1 MRSAKFLL
9 SPMTKMKRHNRARDL
24 KLTVG
29 SLGSLSVLGAKAQFK
44 ERADGTKPAEQ
55 KNWSSFF
62 ETRLW

>member
-24 KLTVG
+24 KLTV
-29 SLGSLSVLGAKAQFK
+29 GSLSVLGAKAQFK